1 MTIKKSQFLFLQT
14 RDWHELRMFLVRRKW
29 LRDAIEP
36 EVYDAVCDGETRNF
50 SYRLMRELAVY
61 VAGYI
66 EGKASIDSVG

>member
-1 MTIKKSQFLFLQT
+1 
-14 RDWHELRMFLVRRKW
+14 MFLVRRKW

-36 EVYDAVCDGETRNF
+36 EVYDAVCDCETRNF

-66 EGKASIDSVG
+66 EGKASIDDAG